1 VCPVPCRYA
10 TFYNPLQTSTGPL
23 VGIPSDTTSIHA
35 PQDTSTPPT
44 APRTGTSHSQQPQAA
59 WRPTCRWLALCSSC
73 FPSTSPRAGTST
85 TRYFLVVLSLT
96 PGGEA
101 RNMSSSSLALT
112 QCGLA
117 TLPATP
123 TVRSSCLPQVHVER
137 FLAHETRDRRHV
149 GSQIACGRY
158 HQPLCPLVPPLY
170 SFFAPQW
177 QELDN
182 PFSLAF
188 ASDRC
193 ISVSKSRASL
203 CLDGVCH
210 DRQR

>member
-10 TFYNPLQTSTGPL
+10 TFYNPLQTSTGPR

-35 PQDTSTPPT
+35 PQHTSTPPT
-44 APRTGTSHSQQPQAA
+44 EPRTGGSHSQQPQAA
-59 WRPTCRWLALCSSC
+59 WRPPCRCLALCSSC
-73 FPSTSPRAGTST
+73 FPSTFTACRNFD

-137 FLAHETRDRRHV
+137 FLALETRDRRHV
-149 GSQIACGRY
+149 EHRLADRLRPVPST
-158 HQPLCPLVPPLY
+158 PVPLVPPLY

-182 PFSLAF
+182 PFSYAF

-203 CLDGVCH
+203 DGVCH